1 MFQDFF
7 RNSYTI
13 ICSIRKYSEAP
24 RLRHQ
29 VRMAH
34 EIFIYRNRFC
44 TKRERGQGNRIATGK
59 GPRSQGTVNI
69 PEDNNTRAI
78 IKITIANTDIVL
90 SIAVLKHFILINT
103 FNSYNNSLE
112 ETLLLLLLYRQ
123 RN

>member
-1 MFQDFF
+1 
-7 RNSYTI
+7 
-13 ICSIRKYSEAP
+13 
-24 RLRHQ
+24 
-29 VRMAH
+29 MAH
-34 EIFIYRNRFC
+34 EIFNYRNRFC
-44 TKRERGQGNRIATGK
+44 TKENEVKEIELLQERV
-59 GPRSQGTVNI
+59 PRSQGTVNI

-90 SIAVLKHFILINT
+90 SGTVLKHFILINT